1 MADALVMRLSPDG
14 TRLIF
19 GARPRRFETDEK
31 TAAQDLRRMIC
42 GVWPKLRSLKI
53 EFCWTGLI
61 GMTTNHIPHMGVHDG
76 VHNATGCNDSG
87 VAMMS
92 GYQTARKI
100 LWRQNRPWAF
110 DTSAFPAPPL

>member
-1 MADALVMRLSPDG
+1 
-14 TRLIF
+14 
-19 GARPRRFETDEK
+19 
-31 TAAQDLRRMIC
+31 
-42 GVWPKLRSLKI
+42 
-53 EFCWTGLI
+53 
-61 GMTTNHIPHMGVHDG
+61 MGVHDG

>member
-19 GARPRRFETDEK
+19 GARPRRFETAEK

-42 GVWPKLRSLKI
+42 GVWPELRSLKI

-61 GMTTNHIPHMGVHDG
+61 GMTTNHTPTWASMT
-76 VHNATGCNDSG
+76 ASTMPPA
-87 VAMMS
+87 AM
-92 GYQTARKI
+92 TAV
-100 LWRQNRPWAF
+100 LP
-110 DTSAFPAPPL
+110 